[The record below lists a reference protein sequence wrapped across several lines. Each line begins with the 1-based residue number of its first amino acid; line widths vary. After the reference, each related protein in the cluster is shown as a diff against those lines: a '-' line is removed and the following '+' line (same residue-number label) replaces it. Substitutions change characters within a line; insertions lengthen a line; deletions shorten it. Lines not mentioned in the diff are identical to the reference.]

1 MVGMLRISRRA
12 DYAIRVMIA
21 AAQTDADGF
30 LPAPRIGEQMLI
42 PKPFLSKI
50 IGDLKRGGLVT
61 TAPGRRGGVSLA
73 RPAEAITLRH
83 IIEAVEGPVILNDCL
98 TASGECIPGAFCPA
112 HPAWRHIQG
121 ALHEQMDSCRLDLL
135 ARQMGGPHARLPA
148 DDTNNG

>member
-1 MVGMLRISRRA
+1 MLRISRRA

-21 AAQTDADGF
+21 AAQTDAEEY

-73 RPAEAITLRH
+73 RPPEAITLRH

-98 TASGECIPGAFCPA
+98 TEDGECIPGIFCPA
-112 HPAWRHIQG
+112 HPVWRHIQG
-121 ALHEQMDSCRLDLL
+121 VLHEQMDTCRLDML
-135 ARQMGGPHARLPA
+135 ARQMEGPHAQLPA
-148 DDTNNG
+148 DDTTHGQ